1 MRPRLLIALLLL
13 SLGTSLSVRAQQ
25 APAPR
30 GQASLVGTVTDAETG
45 AALASVNVFIATS
58 TRGTTTDA
66 DGRFRLTGVPLG
78 AQRLYVSRVGY
89 EPYAENL
96 NLREARPYV
105 FDIALSPST
114 TELPEVVVEAERD
127 EKWRERYERFV
138 RAFIGETPN
147 AERTEI
153 LNPEVLSFEG
163 GLGRLRATAA
173 EPLRIVNRGLG
184 YRVEYHLR
192 DFLLRPTR
200 TQYDGEPLFE
210 TLEGSPEE
218 EARWAAARREAFL
231 GSFHHL
237 MLSMLAGRTEEQ
249 GFRLFLRPTS
259 PGPAGGAPTVRGAS
273 TPLLTGQRFPTT
285 TDEILT
291 AGETAGEHT
300 LDVQGMAEVLY
311 LGEMESE
318 AYKAWRAAYARDGL
332 RRRAPRVQTSQF
344 WLERGPATIDYKGDV
359 VDPYGVTVSGY
370 YAFERV
376 ADQLPKEYRP

>member
-1 MRPRLLIALLLL
+1 MRPRLLLAALLLV
-13 SLGTSLSVRAQQ
+13 LGAPLVTLAQQ
-25 APAPR
+25 PAAPR

-45 AALASVNVFIATS
+45 APLASVNVFIATS

-66 DGRFRLTGVPLG
+66 DGRFRLPGVALG

-105 FDIALSPST
+105 FDVALLPST

-127 EKWRERYERFV
+127 EKWQERYDRFV

-147 AERTEI
+147 AEQTEI

-163 GLGRLRATAA
+163 GVGSLRARAA

-210 TLEGSPEE
+210 SLDGTPAEQAE
-218 EARWAAARREAFL
+218 WAAARREAFL

-237 MLSMLAGRTEEQ
+237 LLAMLADRTEDQ
-249 GFRLFLRPTS
+249 GFRLFLRPES
-259 PGPAGGAPTVRGAS
+259 PGPAGMSAARGSA
-273 TPLLTGQRFPTT
+273 TPLLSGQRFPTT
-285 TDEILT
+285 TDALLSE
-291 AGETAGEHT
+291 GETAQERT
-300 LDVQGMAEVLY
+300 LTVQGMVEVLY

-318 AYKAWRAAYARDGL
+318 AYKAWRATYARDGI
-332 RRRAPRVQTSQF
+332 RQRAPRVQTSQF

>member
-1 MRPRLLIALLLL
+1 MLARSLLLVLL
-13 SLGTSLSVRAQQ
+13 SLALIGPTTYAQ
-25 APAPR
+25 APQAPR
-30 GQASLVGTVTDAETG
+30 GQATLVGTVTDAETG
-45 AALASVNVFIATS
+45 EPLASVNVFIATS

-78 AQRLYVSRVGY
+78 AQRLYVSRIGY

-96 NLREARPYV
+96 NLREARPHV
-105 FDIALSPST
+105 FDVALPRST
-114 TELPEVVVEAERD
+114 TELPEIVVEAERD
-127 EKWRERYERFV
+127 EKWAERYDRFV

-147 AERTEI
+147 AEQTEI
-153 LNPEVLSFEG
+153 LNPEVLSFDG
-163 GLGRLRATAA
+163 GIGSLRAQAA
-173 EPLRIVNRGLG
+173 EPLRILNRGLG

-210 TLEGSPEE
+210 SLDGSPEE
-218 EARWAAARREAFL
+218 ERRWAAARREAFL

-237 MLSMLAGRTEEQ
+237 MLAMLADRTEEQ
-249 GFRLFLRPTS
+249 GFRLFLRPES
-259 PGPAGGAPTVRGAS
+259 PGPAGLSAGRGPTAPLFS
-273 TPLLTGQRFPTT
+273 GQRFPTT
-285 TDEILT
+285 TDELLT
-291 AGETAGEHT
+291 EGETENERT
-300 LDVQGMAEVLY
+300 LVVQGMAEVLY
-311 LGEMESE
+311 LGEQESD
-318 AYKAWRAAYARDGL
+318 AYKAWRAQYARDGV
-332 RRRAPRVQTSQF
+332 RSRAPRVQTSQF